1 MNRKKIAIIG
11 AGISGI
17 ILAQEL
23 NKFYAVQI
31 FEKSRGVGGR
41 ISTRRDG
48 DFTFDHG
55 AQTFCIRT
63 KAFADFLAP
72 LMQASIVT
80 PWQGRAVSIA
90 QSGKVATRILKEE
103 HFTANPSMNNL
114 CKYLAQSL
122 DIKTA
127 VQVSNIAKIQNK
139 WHLQDDK
146 NNDLGQFDFVIS
158 TAPPLQT
165 LKLFENFLPAKN
177 FAQESEMHP
186 CFALMIGFNKKI
198 NLDWIFA
205 KIENSPIKLIS
216 INSSKSQRR
225 SDLTAFVI
233 HSKSN
238 WAAKNIA
245 RDIAQNQLELL
256 TQFEKLTKINCAEA
270 AYIQTHLWR
279 YALVKSS
286 LRKKTFCDFDLR
298 LAATGDWSCGSRI
311 EDVFLAAKNLSK
323 KIISYER
330 IN

>member
-1 MNRKKIAIIG
+1 MNRQKIAIIG

-23 NKFYAVQI
+23 NKFYDVEI

-63 KAFADFLAP
+63 KIFADFLAP
-72 LMQASIVT
+72 LIKASIVA
-80 PWQGRAVSIA
+80 PWQGRCVTIS
-90 QSGKVATRILKEE
+90 QSGKITPRILKEE
-103 HFTANPSMNNL
+103 HFTANPTMNNL
-114 CKYLAQSL
+114 CKHLAQGL
-122 DIKTA
+122 DIKTST
-127 VQVSNIAKIQNK
+127 QVATISKNQNK

-146 NNDLGQFDFVIS
+146 NSNLGEFDFLIS
-158 TAPPLQT
+158 TAPPVQT
-165 LKLFENFLPAKN
+165 LKLLENFLSSPN
-177 FAQESEMHP
+177 LIESALMHP

-205 KIENSPIKLIS
+205 KVENSPIKLIS
-216 INSSKSQRR
+216 VNSSKAGR
-225 SDLTAFVI
+225 SHDLSTFVI

-238 WAAKNIA
+238 WATKNIA
-245 RDIAQNQLELL
+245 RNIAEIQQELL
-256 TQFEKLTKINCAEA
+256 AQFEKLTKINCKDAT
-270 AYIQTHLWR
+270 YIQTHLWR

-286 LRKKTFCDFDLR
+286 SGKKIFCDFNLN

-311 EDVFLAAKNLSK
+311 EDVFLSAKNLSK
-323 KIISYER
+323 KII
-330 IN
+330 NHVGNN

>member
-1 MNRKKIAIIG
+1 MNRQKIAIIG

-23 NKFYAVQI
+23 NKFYDVEI

-63 KAFADFLAP
+63 KTFADFLAP
-72 LMQASIVT
+72 LIQDKIIS
-80 PWQGRAVSIA
+80 PWQGNCVTIS
-90 QSGKVATRILKEE
+90 QSGKITPRILSEE
-103 HFTANPSMNNL
+103 HFTANPTMNNL
-114 CKYLAQSL
+114 CKHLAQGL
-122 DIKTA
+122 DIKASTH
-127 VQVSNIAKIQNK
+127 VTTINKNHNK

-146 NNDLGQFDFVIS
+146 NNNLGEFDFLIS
-158 TAPPLQT
+158 TAPPVQT
-165 LKLFENFLPAKN
+165 LKLLENFLPSPN
-177 FAQESEMHP
+177 LIESASMHP

-205 KIENSPIKLIS
+205 KVENSPIKLIS
-216 INSSKSQRR
+216 HNSSKAGRR
-225 SDLTAFVI
+225 SDLTTFVI

-238 WAAKNIA
+238 WATKNIT
-245 RDIAQNQLELL
+245 RNIAEIQQELL
-256 TQFEKLTKINCAEA
+256 TQFEKLTKINCKDA

-286 LRKKTFCDFDLR
+286 SSKKSFCDFNLN
-298 LAATGDWSCGSRI
+298 LAATGDWSCSSRI
-311 EDVFLAAKNLSK
+311 EDVFLSAKNLSK
-323 KIISYER
+323 KIISHVS
-330 IN
+330 NN

>member
-1 MNRKKIAIIG
+1 MNRQKIAIIG

-23 NKFYAVQI
+23 NKFYDVEI

-41 ISTRRDG
+41 ISTRRDL

-63 KAFADFLAP
+63 KAFAQFLAP
-72 LMQASIVT
+72 LIKASIVA
-80 PWQGRAVSIA
+80 PWQGNCVTIS
-90 QSGKVATRILKEE
+90 QSGKITPRILSEE
-103 HFTANPSMNNL
+103 HFTANPTMNNL
-114 CKYLAQSL
+114 CKYLAQGL
-122 DIKTA
+122 DIKTST
-127 VQVSNIAKIQNK
+127 QVATISKNQNK

-146 NNDLGQFDFVIS
+146 NNNLGEFDFLIS
-158 TAPPLQT
+158 TAPPVQT
-165 LKLFENFLPAKN
+165 LKLLENFLPSPN
-177 FAQESEMHP
+177 LIESASMQP

-205 KIENSPIKLIS
+205 KVENSPIKLIS
-216 INSSKSQRR
+216 VNSSKAGR
-225 SDLTAFVI
+225 SHDLSTFVI

-245 RDIAQNQLELL
+245 RNIAEIQQELL
-256 TQFEKLTKINCAEA
+256 AQFEKLTKINCKDA

-286 LRKKTFCDFDLR
+286 SDKKSFCDFNLN
-298 LAATGDWSCGSRI
+298 LAATGDWACGSRI
-311 EDVFLAAKNLSK
+311 EDVFLAAKNLSN
-323 KIISYER
+323 KIISYDAV
-330 IN
+330 N